1 MPSILRRSLQLSSP
15 SPCVTFIVPEELK
28 RTGSDEHHHLF
39 DINAVQQITQLINPD
54 FVLRVGD
61 DVRVALFDQRQPFPV
76 GEWPLDVPSPQSS
89 DAHNVAEPCGLRADS
104 RETLSASAQ
113 SSSGS
118 TAAHGIRFI
127 RIKSVENPRP
137 GLSAN
142 QRAWLSNQLET
153 AQEQEERVV
162 VLHDEELSGRTN
174 DSTVMGIDGWR
185 EFMTADR
192 PVVVVCGHTHYWRV
206 ANDGLQVSL
215 AVRSMR
221 DQQVA
226 KPGYLIGHLEGDDF
240 AAIYRAAQDCGP
252 AVMITHPRDQ
262 LLSIGPQ
269 NVVCPDDEIRVR
281 IWSAAPLVQV
291 TGVLDQEL
299 GFELRQAGDNLW
311 TASLAESP
319 LQRGVHTLRV
329 VARSNDGLSN
339 SHEVQFRFDP
349 NCSKNC

>member
-1 MPSILRRSLQLSSP
+1 MSSP
-15 SPCVTFIVPEELK
+15 SPSVTFIVPEELH

-39 DINAVQQITQLINPD
+39 DMNAVHQITQLINPD

-61 DVRVALFDQRQPFPV
+61 DVRVALFDQLQLLSQ
-76 GEWPLDVPSPQSS
+76 GEPSADLLSTKSTDTQ
-89 DAHNVAEPCGLRADS
+89 NVAESIDVEEATKG
-104 RETLSASAQ
+104 TQ
-113 SSSGS
+113 STPARVSSGS

-127 RIKSVENPRP
+127 RIKTVENPRS

-142 QRAWLSNQLET
+142 QRAWLTNQLET

-162 VLHDEELSGRTN
+162 VLHDEDLSHSRN
-174 DSTVMGIDGWR
+174 DSTGMGIDGWR

-221 DQQVA
+221 EQQA
-226 KPGYLIGHLEGDDF
+226 SRPGYLIGHLEGDDF

-299 GFELRQAGDNLW
+299 GFELRHSSDNLW

-319 LQRGVHTLRV
+319 MPRGLHTLRV
-329 VARSNDGLSN
+329 VARSNDGLS
-339 SHEVQFRFDP
+339 SCHEVQFRFDP
-349 NCSKNC
+349 ACSKVY